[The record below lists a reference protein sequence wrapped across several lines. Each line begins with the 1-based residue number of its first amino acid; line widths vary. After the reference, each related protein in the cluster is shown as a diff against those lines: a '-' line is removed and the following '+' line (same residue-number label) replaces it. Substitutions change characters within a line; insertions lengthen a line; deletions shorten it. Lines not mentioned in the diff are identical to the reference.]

1 MRKERSLR
9 LFFEIAAV
17 LCAVSGI
24 AYLSSRIFLRLDLSE
39 QKQYSLSP
47 VTRKVLDSFSGNITI
62 ELYASGNL
70 PPGNAA
76 AARDAGDILREFKAY
91 GKGKLQISFPNLSN
105 ERIKANA
112 CSLGISEVSLRG
124 RGKDKVELRKCLL
137 GIVVYYNK
145 KKETIPFFFDSR
157 NIEYDLTRS
166 ILKVT
171 RRDLPAVGI
180 VLTDSSTINPWTD
193 VLDLD
198 KKNSPFRHLDDSAA
212 IDQSNA
218 FKAKF
223 KLLFDA
229 LKNDYR
235 LSIIDL
241 SKINSIDTM
250 YDAVIVPGGKRNTFT
265 DRSLFA
271 IDRFLVDGGNLIV
284 LADAMAIDFA
294 YFKAAENQTTRML
307 DLLEF
312 YGVRVDTTL
321 VLDAMCGKV
330 PLPVTGDYR
339 AVPVPY
345 PYYVMAT
352 KFNCNPDYPAV
363 SKLSKLL
370 FPWTSPCILLPERAG
385 EERGTKADVLIRS
398 SPKSW
403 LAAKHRPLMLDPKL
417 MEKVPSPE
425 DLRESNLAVYISGKF
440 RSYFAEKTMGQTT
453 PDDSA
458 KTNFRMA
465 QSANSPQAPSAVRNG
480 NLVVVGG
487 SLFLT
492 PNLGIASNKD
502 FILNILDWLANK
514 ENSLIDL
521 RSRTLTNRPLNL
533 DMISRDG
540 EKQWAVV
547 RYANIILMPALLAI
561 FGAGIF
567 AKRRFAE
574 GRKMGAR
581 K

>member
-1 MRKERSLR
+1 
-9 LFFEIAAV
+9 
-17 LCAVSGI
+17 
-24 AYLSSRIFLRLDLSE
+24 
-39 QKQYSLSP
+39 
-47 VTRKVLDSFSGNITI
+47 
-62 ELYASGNL
+62 
-70 PPGNAA
+70 
-76 AARDAGDILREFKAY
+76 
-91 GKGKLQISFPNLSN
+91 
-105 ERIKANA
+105 
-112 CSLGISEVSLRG
+112 
-124 RGKDKVELRKCLL
+124 
-137 GIVVYYNK
+137 
-145 KKETIPFFFDSR
+145 
-157 NIEYDLTRS
+157 
-166 ILKVT
+166 
-171 RRDLPAVGI
+171 
-180 VLTDSSTINPWTD
+180 
-193 VLDLD
+193 
-198 KKNSPFRHLDDSAA
+198 
-212 IDQSNA
+212 
-218 FKAKF
+218 
-223 KLLFDA
+223 
-229 LKNDYR
+229 
-235 LSIIDL
+235 
-241 SKINSIDTM
+241 
-250 YDAVIVPGGKRNTFT
+250 
-265 DRSLFA
+265 
-271 IDRFLVDGGNLIV
+271 
-284 LADAMAIDFA
+284 
-294 YFKAAENQTTRML
+294 
-307 DLLEF
+307 
-312 YGVRVDTTL
+312 
-321 VLDAMCGKV
+321 
-330 PLPVTGDYR
+330 
-339 AVPVPY
+339 
-345 PYYVMAT
+345 
-352 KFNCNPDYPAV
+352 
-363 SKLSKLL
+363 
-370 FPWTSPCILLPERAG
+370 
-385 EERGTKADVLIRS
+385 
-398 SPKSW
+398 
-403 LAAKHRPLMLDPKL
+403 